1 MELHLLT
8 TWFWC
13 LKMGWEINL
22 KTFMLM
28 TSKWLSCYYS
38 SSSRY
43 PCFTKNADK
52 KMIISFLERYNMRI
66 LLLLYRGEYGKTGSN
81 SQTSTLKHPKIPYS
95 STGITKS
102 IGKNPPNKPWKIMKK
117 IFKWYTR
124 DKFNTIIF
132 NSKGDRLSDHSHYNR
147 GIYLTTHFRRQPY
160 GCHCNW
166 NREQT

>member
-1 MELHLLT
+1 MLT
-8 TWFWC
+8 HGAAF
-13 LKMGWEINL
+13 LDSLVLMLENGVRNKL

-95 STGITKS
+95 STGITES
-102 IGKNPPNKPWKIMKK
+102 IGKNPPNKP
-117 IFKWYTR
+117 
-124 DKFNTIIF
+124 
-132 NSKGDRLSDHSHYNR
+132 
-147 GIYLTTHFRRQPY
+147 
-160 GCHCNW
+160 
-166 NREQT
+166 